1 MPSSCNRLLSL
12 HPGRPPHL
20 CYGQTNSST
29 TGDYDDF
36 WWCLARLW
44 WHTGWSDYT
53 NTIDPGR
60 PNHLCHVTNPF
71 TAFTAPNNPS
81 ALPRATGFAW
91 LGNSRYDDRD
101 DINFPLHQLILSAS
115 RCGKTTPTF
124 CTLVPTST
132 YQLTTLPGSIPL
144 TKHLLT
150 CSPAYLPTFPLTSL
164 YTFYNTIIYLNTI
177 SPDSS
182 TSWSGAFIWSLCL
195 SSTSVSSGALSTDTV
210 TTSKSLMLLMTEHF
224 KA

>member
-60 PNHLCHVTNPF
+60 PPHLCHVSPTLLRLVIRI
-71 TAFTAPNNPS
+71 TILRLVIS
-81 ALPRATGFAW
+81 CW
-91 LGNSRYDDRD
+91 LQWWLWYQITMNVMVRRYR
-101 DINFPLHQLILSAS
+101 
-115 RCGKTTPTF
+115 
-124 CTLVPTST
+124 
-132 YQLTTLPGSIPL
+132 
-144 TKHLLT
+144 
-150 CSPAYLPTFPLTSL
+150 
-164 YTFYNTIIYLNTI
+164 
-177 SPDSS
+177 
-182 TSWSGAFIWSLCL
+182 FIWPSTVRYCFWQISLTLFQKFLMIFNIFSGENPYLAACPSPPGCLWSESSLC
-195 SSTSVSSGALSTDTV
+195 
-210 TTSKSLMLLMTEHF
+210 
-224 KA
+224 